1 MNDPHHNVVKTTEMP
16 VTMETTLQYLAWSE
30 GKFFERLY
38 ELPES
43 LYGASYGNPEWTV
56 AKMAWH
62 IASGATWYEFCLTG
76 TMHERP
82 EIPTSRDELMTVGSY
97 LRQRT
102 ATIVDE
108 GRYDDA
114 LLHVVTDEEE
124 FDVARSILLT
134 QAVLHSIEHR
144 AQIAAAVES
153 RGHNLADL
161 GEIDGWAF
169 AEERN
174 R

>member
-1 MNDPHHNVVKTTEMP
+1 MP
-16 VTMETTLQYLAWSE
+16 ITMETTLQYLAWSE
-30 GKFFERLY
+30 ERFFRRLY
-38 ELPES
+38 ELPVTHYE
-43 LYGASYGNPEWTV
+43 ASYGDSEWTV
-56 AKMAWH
+56 AKIAWH

-82 EIPTSRDELMTVGSY
+82 EIPTTRDELLSVGEY

-102 ATIVDE
+102 AAIVAE
-108 GRYDDA
+108 GRHDDA
-114 LLHVVTDEEE
+114 KLHVVTEEEE
-124 FDVARSILLT
+124 FDVARSTLLT

-153 RGHNLADL
+153 RGHGLVDL
-161 GEIDGWAF
+161 GEIDVWAF
-169 AEERN
+169 AEERD